1 MFIAALFTITKIRKQ
16 PKFPSVGKQIKK
28 LWYIHTMEYY
38 SVIRKNKIL
47 PFVTVWMTHEG
58 IMLGELSQ
66 TGKNTV

>member
-1 MFIAALFTITKIRKQ
+1 MFTAALFTITKIRK
-16 PKFPSVGKQIKK
+16 PPEFLSVGKQIKK

-58 IMLGELSQ
+58 IMLGEISL
-66 TGKNTV
+66 T